1 MSDRARQFMPFSP
14 LKGYYDLIEKC
25 ERIKEPK
32 IELTEDML
40 EIISQKLNKIE
51 KGIMIKV
58 KYYDVDSYVEIEG
71 MISNID
77 KIYNNLTV
85 IKTVIKF
92 EDIYVR
98 SINSGLCSLFDSLF
112 WCVSYIILLTVRTYM
127 VKLSKE
133 SVIELGCYY
142 E

>member
-1 MSDRARQFMPFSP
+1 MSAEAKQ
-14 LKGYYDLIEKC
+14 GYYDLIEKC

-92 EDIYVR
+92 EDIYDISFV
-98 SINSGLCSLFDSLF
+98 
-112 WCVSYIILLTVRTYM
+112 
-127 VKLSKE
+127 
-133 SVIELGCYY
+133 
-142 E
+142 

>member
-14 LKGYYDLIEKC
+14 LKGYNDLIGKC

-92 EDIYVR
+92 EDIYDISFV
-98 SINSGLCSLFDSLF
+98 
-112 WCVSYIILLTVRTYM
+112 
-127 VKLSKE
+127 
-133 SVIELGCYY
+133 
-142 E
+142 

>member
-14 LKGYYDLIEKC
+14 LKGYYDLIGKC

-92 EDIYVR
+92 EDMYDKSFV
-98 SINSGLCSLFDSLF
+98 
-112 WCVSYIILLTVRTYM
+112 
-127 VKLSKE
+127 
-133 SVIELGCYY
+133 
-142 E
+142 

>member
-14 LKGYYDLIEKC
+14 LKCYYDLIEKC

-92 EDIYVR
+92 EDIYDISFV
-98 SINSGLCSLFDSLF
+98 
-112 WCVSYIILLTVRTYM
+112 
-127 VKLSKE
+127 
-133 SVIELGCYY
+133 
-142 E
+142 

>member
-40 EIISQKLNKIE
+40 EITSQKLNKIE

-92 EDIYVR
+92 EDIYDISFV
-98 SINSGLCSLFDSLF
+98 
-112 WCVSYIILLTVRTYM
+112 
-127 VKLSKE
+127 
-133 SVIELGCYY
+133 
-142 E
+142 

>member
-92 EDIYVR
+92 EDIYDI
-98 SINSGLCSLFDSLF
+98 SLCKEYKQWFILFF
-112 WCVSYIILLTVRTYM
+112 
-127 VKLSKE
+127 
-133 SVIELGCYY
+133 
-142 E
+142 

>member
-1 MSDRARQFMPFSP
+1 VSDRARQFMPFSP
-14 LKGYYDLIEKC
+14 LKGYYDLIGKC

-92 EDIYVR
+92 EDIYDISFV
-98 SINSGLCSLFDSLF
+98 
-112 WCVSYIILLTVRTYM
+112 
-127 VKLSKE
+127 
-133 SVIELGCYY
+133 
-142 E
+142 

>member
-71 MISNID
+71 KISNID

-92 EDIYVR
+92 EDISDISFV
-98 SINSGLCSLFDSLF
+98 
-112 WCVSYIILLTVRTYM
+112 
-127 VKLSKE
+127 
-133 SVIELGCYY
+133 
-142 E
+142 

>member
-51 KGIMIKV
+51 KGIMI
-58 KYYDVDSYVEIEG
+58 
-71 MISNID
+71 
-77 KIYNNLTV
+77 
-85 IKTVIKF
+85 
-92 EDIYVR
+92 
-98 SINSGLCSLFDSLF
+98 
-112 WCVSYIILLTVRTYM
+112 
-127 VKLSKE
+127 
-133 SVIELGCYY
+133 
-142 E
+142 

>member
-25 ERIKEPK
+25 GRIKEPK

-92 EDIYVR
+92 EDIYDISFV
-98 SINSGLCSLFDSLF
+98 
-112 WCVSYIILLTVRTYM
+112 
-127 VKLSKE
+127 
-133 SVIELGCYY
+133 
-142 E
+142 

>member
-58 KYYDVDSYVEIEG
+58 KYYDVDSHVEIEG
-71 MISNID
+71 KISNID

-92 EDIYVR
+92 EDIYDISFV
-98 SINSGLCSLFDSLF
+98 
-112 WCVSYIILLTVRTYM
+112 
-127 VKLSKE
+127 
-133 SVIELGCYY
+133 
-142 E
+142 

>member
-1 MSDRARQFMPFSP
+1 
-14 LKGYYDLIEKC
+14 
-25 ERIKEPK
+25 
-32 IELTEDML
+32 ML
-40 EIISQKLNKIE
+40 EIIAQKLNKIE

-92 EDIYVR
+92 EDIYDISFV
-98 SINSGLCSLFDSLF
+98 
-112 WCVSYIILLTVRTYM
+112 
-127 VKLSKE
+127 
-133 SVIELGCYY
+133 
-142 E
+142 

>member
-14 LKGYYDLIEKC
+14 LKGYYDLIGKC

-71 MISNID
+71 MISNIY
-77 KIYNNLTV
+77 KTYNNLTV

-92 EDIYVR
+92 EDIYDISFV
-98 SINSGLCSLFDSLF
+98 
-112 WCVSYIILLTVRTYM
+112 
-127 VKLSKE
+127 
-133 SVIELGCYY
+133 
-142 E
+142 